1 MDSVALAQKL
11 LKNIREQ
18 KESMSNYLTDGGVS
32 TMEDYRFVVGQMRG
46 LTYAEEEIK
55 ATMKGIE
62 EDE

>member
-1 MDSVALAQKL
+1 MDSVTLAQKL
-11 LKNIREQ
+11 LKSIREQ
-18 KESMSNYLTDGGVS
+18 KKSISDYLTDGGAS
-32 TMEDYRFVVGQMRG
+32 TIEDYRFVVGQMRG

>member
-46 LTYAEEEIK
+46 LTHVEEEIK

-62 EDE
+62 DDE

>member
-1 MDSVALAQKL
+1 
-11 LKNIREQ
+11 
-18 KESMSNYLTDGGVS
+18 
-32 TMEDYRFVVGQMRG
+32 MEDYRFVVGQMRG

>member
-32 TMEDYRFVVGQMRG
+32 TMEDYRFVIGQMRG

>member
-1 MDSVALAQKL
+1 
-11 LKNIREQ
+11 
-18 KESMSNYLTDGGVS
+18 MSDHLSDGGAS

>member
-18 KESMSNYLTDGGVS
+18 KQSISEYLTDGGAS
-32 TMEDYRFVVGQMRG
+32 TIEDYRYVVGQMRG

>member
-18 KESMSNYLTDGGVS
+18 RQLMSDHLSDGGAS

>member
-1 MDSVALAQKL
+1 MDAINLTQRL

-18 KESMSNYLTDGGVS
+18 KEILSNRLSDGAIS
-32 TMEDYRFVVGQMRG
+32 SMEDYRFLVGQMRG
-46 LTYAEEEIK
+46 LTHVEEEIK